1 MLWFQSLKLR
11 RNSLLLSQ
19 LPWLSLPPVFSR
31 SLEGIKIHAG
41 RLSMFANIWK
51 PWRAKHNV
59 TSVDNIYHATPVSML
74 IMNDPELNQT
84 SLSLNACDLCVLC
97 LSTFARS
104 NSRLQLLP
112 SPFDKNFRIAF
123 SILPSPAFCLSQ
135 TSAAEHGNTWQYLR
149 YNMLQN
155 LPHLCRQWTRRQLLQ
170 PPLMSHH
177 YRTVL
182 PSAEG
187 LTSPELQNDVHRKY
201 AMSKMRDSGGPLLW
215 TLSTSRW
222 SLKVKGCI
230 GSGWSLI
237 TITKL
242 RWMNACKKTSQHVFA
257 LVIL

>member
-74 IMNDPELNQT
+74 IMNDTELNQT

-97 LSTFARS
+97 LSTFSRS

-112 SPFDKNFRIAF
+112 SPFDKSFQLSHCFQHSTEPCILSPKHLRQSMATTCYKTYRIFAA
-123 SILPSPAFCLSQ
+123 SGRDVNCCSLHWCHITSVQFCHLRKGWHHLSCKMLYIGNMPCQ
-135 TSAAEHGNTWQYLR
+135 NCVTLVDPCCEHFQLR
-149 YNMLQN
+149 GE
-155 LPHLCRQWTRRQLLQ
+155 
-170 PPLMSHH
+170 
-177 YRTVL
+177 V
-182 PSAEG
+182 
-187 LTSPELQNDVHRKY
+187 
-201 AMSKMRDSGGPLLW
+201 
-215 TLSTSRW
+215 
-222 SLKVKGCI
+222 
-230 GSGWSLI
+230 
-237 TITKL
+237 
-242 RWMNACKKTSQHVFA
+242 
-257 LVIL
+257 

>member
-74 IMNDPELNQT
+74 IMNDTELNQT

-97 LSTFARS
+97 LSTFSRS

-112 SPFDKNFRIAF
+112 SPFDKSFQLSHCFQHSTEPCILSPKHLRQSMAIYGNILATTCYKTYRIFAA
-123 SILPSPAFCLSQ
+123 SGRDVNCCSLHWCHITTVQFCHLRKGWHHLSCKMLYIGNMPCQ
-135 TSAAEHGNTWQYLR
+135 NCVTLVDPCCEHFQLR
-149 YNMLQN
+149 GE
-155 LPHLCRQWTRRQLLQ
+155 
-170 PPLMSHH
+170 
-177 YRTVL
+177 V
-182 PSAEG
+182 
-187 LTSPELQNDVHRKY
+187 
-201 AMSKMRDSGGPLLW
+201 
-215 TLSTSRW
+215 
-222 SLKVKGCI
+222 
-230 GSGWSLI
+230 
-237 TITKL
+237 
-242 RWMNACKKTSQHVFA
+242 
-257 LVIL
+257 

>member
-1 MLWFQSLKLR
+1 MELVPHVYTSPLLRSIILGWFKPFLKFENHAMVSESQTPAKFTLTLTAAMTLTSS
-11 RNSLLLSQ
+11 SLLARGNQ
-19 LPWLSLPPVFSR
+19 NPRRASLHVC
-31 SLEGIKIHAG
+31 
-41 RLSMFANIWK
+41 
-51 PWRAKHNV
+51 KHLK
-59 TSVDNIYHATPVSML
+59 TLACKTQCHKCDNIYHATPVSML
-74 IMNDPELNQT
+74 IMNDSELNQT

-97 LSTFARS
+97 LSTFSRS

-187 LTSPELQNDVHRKY
+187 LTSPELQNAVHRKY
-201 AMSKMRDSGGPLLW
+201 AMSKMRDSGGPLL
-215 TLSTSRW
+215 
-222 SLKVKGCI
+222 
-230 GSGWSLI
+230 
-237 TITKL
+237 
-242 RWMNACKKTSQHVFA
+242 
-257 LVIL
+257 

>member
-74 IMNDPELNQT
+74 ITNDSELNQT

-97 LSTFARS
+97 LSTFSRS

-112 SPFDKNFRIAF
+112 SPFDKSFQLSHCFQHSTEPCILSPKHLRQSMATTCYKTYRIFAA
-123 SILPSPAFCLSQ
+123 SGRDVNCCSLHWCHITSVQFCHLRKGWHHLSCKMLYIGNMPCQ
-135 TSAAEHGNTWQYLR
+135 KCVTLVDPCCEHFQLR
-149 YNMLQN
+149 GE
-155 LPHLCRQWTRRQLLQ
+155 
-170 PPLMSHH
+170 
-177 YRTVL
+177 V
-182 PSAEG
+182 
-187 LTSPELQNDVHRKY
+187 
-201 AMSKMRDSGGPLLW
+201 
-215 TLSTSRW
+215 
-222 SLKVKGCI
+222 
-230 GSGWSLI
+230 
-237 TITKL
+237 
-242 RWMNACKKTSQHVFA
+242 
-257 LVIL
+257 

>member
-74 IMNDPELNQT
+74 IMNDTELNQT

-97 LSTFARS
+97 LSTFSRS

-112 SPFDKNFRIAF
+112 HLLFKSFQLSHCFQHSTEPCILSPKHLRQSMATTCYKTYRIFAA
-123 SILPSPAFCLSQ
+123 SGRDVNCCSLHWCHITTVQFCHLRKGWHHLSCKMLYIGNMPCQ
-135 TSAAEHGNTWQYLR
+135 NCVTLVDPCCEHFQLR
-149 YNMLQN
+149 GE
-155 LPHLCRQWTRRQLLQ
+155 
-170 PPLMSHH
+170 
-177 YRTVL
+177 V
-182 PSAEG
+182 
-187 LTSPELQNDVHRKY
+187 
-201 AMSKMRDSGGPLLW
+201 
-215 TLSTSRW
+215 
-222 SLKVKGCI
+222 
-230 GSGWSLI
+230 
-237 TITKL
+237 
-242 RWMNACKKTSQHVFA
+242 
-257 LVIL
+257 

>member
-74 IMNDPELNQT
+74 IMNDTELNQT

-97 LSTFARS
+97 LSTFSRS

-112 SPFDKNFRIAF
+112 SPFDKSFQLSHCFQHSTEPCILSPKHLRQSMATTCYKTYRIFAA
-123 SILPSPAFCLSQ
+123 SGRDVNCCSLHWCHITTVQFCHLRKGWHHLSCKMLYIGNMPCQ
-135 TSAAEHGNTWQYLR
+135 NCVTLVDPCCEHFQLR
-149 YNMLQN
+149 GE
-155 LPHLCRQWTRRQLLQ
+155 
-170 PPLMSHH
+170 
-177 YRTVL
+177 V
-182 PSAEG
+182 
-187 LTSPELQNDVHRKY
+187 
-201 AMSKMRDSGGPLLW
+201 
-215 TLSTSRW
+215 
-222 SLKVKGCI
+222 
-230 GSGWSLI
+230 
-237 TITKL
+237 
-242 RWMNACKKTSQHVFA
+242 
-257 LVIL
+257 

>member
-74 IMNDPELNQT
+74 IMNDTELNQT

-97 LSTFARS
+97 LSTFSRS

-112 SPFDKNFRIAF
+112 HLLFKSFQLSHCFQHSTEPCILSPKHLRQSMATTCYKTYRIFAA
-123 SILPSPAFCLSQ
+123 SGRDVNCCSLHWCHITSVQFCHLRKGWHHLSCKMLYIGNMPCQ
-135 TSAAEHGNTWQYLR
+135 NCVTLVDPCCEHFQLR
-149 YNMLQN
+149 GE
-155 LPHLCRQWTRRQLLQ
+155 
-170 PPLMSHH
+170 
-177 YRTVL
+177 V
-182 PSAEG
+182 
-187 LTSPELQNDVHRKY
+187 
-201 AMSKMRDSGGPLLW
+201 
-215 TLSTSRW
+215 
-222 SLKVKGCI
+222 
-230 GSGWSLI
+230 
-237 TITKL
+237 
-242 RWMNACKKTSQHVFA
+242 
-257 LVIL
+257 

>member
-74 IMNDPELNQT
+74 IMNDTELNQT

-97 LSTFARS
+97 LSTFSRS

-112 SPFDKNFRIAF
+112 SPFDKSFQLSHCFQHSTEPCILSPKHLRQSMATTCYKTYRIFAA
-123 SILPSPAFCLSQ
+123 SGRDVNCCSLHWCHITSVQFCHLRKGWHHLSCKMLYIGNMPCQ
-135 TSAAEHGNTWQYLR
+135 KCVTLVDPCCEHFQLR
-149 YNMLQN
+149 GE
-155 LPHLCRQWTRRQLLQ
+155 
-170 PPLMSHH
+170 
-177 YRTVL
+177 V
-182 PSAEG
+182 
-187 LTSPELQNDVHRKY
+187 
-201 AMSKMRDSGGPLLW
+201 
-215 TLSTSRW
+215 
-222 SLKVKGCI
+222 
-230 GSGWSLI
+230 
-237 TITKL
+237 
-242 RWMNACKKTSQHVFA
+242 
-257 LVIL
+257 

>member
-97 LSTFARS
+97 LSTFSRS

-112 SPFDKNFRIAF
+112 HLLFKSFQLSHCFQHSTEPCILSPKHLRQSMAIYGNILATTCYKTYRIFAA
-123 SILPSPAFCLSQ
+123 SGRDVNCCSLHWCHITTVQFCHLRKGWHHLSCKMLYIGNMPCQ
-135 TSAAEHGNTWQYLR
+135 NCVTLVDPCCEHFQLR
-149 YNMLQN
+149 GE
-155 LPHLCRQWTRRQLLQ
+155 
-170 PPLMSHH
+170 
-177 YRTVL
+177 V
-182 PSAEG
+182 
-187 LTSPELQNDVHRKY
+187 
-201 AMSKMRDSGGPLLW
+201 
-215 TLSTSRW
+215 
-222 SLKVKGCI
+222 
-230 GSGWSLI
+230 
-237 TITKL
+237 
-242 RWMNACKKTSQHVFA
+242 
-257 LVIL
+257 